1 MPESSSPNTTPPPE
15 PTTETT
21 NTNSIESNRLETH
34 RIETNNIEII
44 IDAEGNVVL
53 SDLPEAL
60 LPLLQA
66 LGQQNP
72 LLTAPVCTLYPQS
85 PESPDLQD

>member
-1 MPESSSPNTTPPPE
+1 MPESSSPNTTPTPT

-21 NTNSIESNRLETH
+21 NTNSIE
-34 RIETNNIEII
+34 TNTIEII

-60 LPLLQA
+60 LPLLKE
-66 LGQQNP
+66 LGSQDP
-72 LLTAPVCTLYPQS
+72 LLMAPVCTLYPQS